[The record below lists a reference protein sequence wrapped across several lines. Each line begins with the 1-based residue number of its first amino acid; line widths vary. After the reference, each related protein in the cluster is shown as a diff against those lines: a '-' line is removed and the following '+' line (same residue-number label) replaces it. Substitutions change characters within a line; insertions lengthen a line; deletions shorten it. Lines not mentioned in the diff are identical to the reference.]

1 MEKYGYELWYDGNC
15 ITEDHGF
22 DSEEEAIEEARSAIE
37 DRMDLWISDGAAFD
51 KEEQR
56 EMFDIRIV
64 EAEEDNYGITLH
76 FTKRITKILGNK
88 IHLY

>member
-1 MEKYGYELWYDGNC
+1 MWYDANC
-15 ITEDHGF
+15 IMEDHGF

-51 KEEQR
+51 KEEER

-64 EAEEDNYGITLH
+64 EA
-76 FTKRITKILGNK
+76 
-88 IHLY
+88 